1 MNTARLLLVEDDVV
15 SAQFLGDV
23 LESLPATLVHA
34 GSCAQALAAA
44 RDARFDLWLV
54 DANLPDGTAEGL
66 LAGLRHA
73 HPVLPP
79 ALALTAD
86 PFEERRQRLLAAGF
100 LAVLAK
106 PIQAGRLLDTL
117 RAHLGPGASVPA
129 SDGEHERVELWDEAG
144 ALLAAGGRAESVA
157 ALRMLFARELP
168 LDRDRVL
175 QALATG
181 AWDELHDTLHRL
193 KASCGFV
200 GARRL
205 LETVQAFSRAPE
217 DPAHRA
223 RFEDA
228 CRSTLAGL

>member
-15 SAQFLGDV
+15 SAQFLGEV
-23 LESLPATLVHA
+23 LESLPATLVQS

-54 DANLPDGTAEGL
+54 DANLPDGTAEAL
-66 LAGLRHA
+66 LARLRDT
-73 HPVLPP
+73 HPNPPP

-86 PFEERRQRLLAAGF
+86 PFEERRERLLAAGF
-100 LAVLAK
+100 RTVLAK
-106 PIQAGRLLDTL
+106 PIQAARLLDIV
-117 RAHLGPGASVPA
+117 RAHLGAGPSAPNPGNP
-129 SDGEHERVELWDEAG
+129 HERVELWDEAG

-175 QALATG
+175 QALGTG
-181 AWDELHDTLHRL
+181 ASEELHDTLHRL

-205 LETVQAFSRAPE
+205 LEAVHALSRAPD
-217 DPAHRA
+217 DPVHRA